1 MFEWAWVKLVSSFR
15 MEVIKVILVCDG
27 NNLCTLGFI
36 SKADIG
42 VQINN
47 ARFVGNFAQFIDL
60 YDESAIKAKS
70 Q

>member
-1 MFEWAWVKLVSSFR
+1 M
-15 MEVIKVILVCDG
+15 IKVILVCDG